1 MNQIKNVQ
9 YTCVEGKDQIAK
21 FCIVPLGESFSK
33 DIKAYFKSPNNKVGR
48 NVMPPHVKETL
59 SAFSNHALESFL
71 MKIGIFDEI
80 AKRNESMAFVDAFVY
95 PKNKK
100 DKFFYYRVH
109 YIGFDLDRKGSI
121 CAISRILKPAE
132 KNPNLKT
139 VETVICRRGLW
150 IRNGFAWIQSYLRED
165 IEEQFTVENLDRVFK
180 EEYDR
185 AYNNHIGADPRDKY
199 SKCQY
204 PNDEI
209 LYTNRELHKTLLE
222 PLKLKDKT
230 VISRKLQTF
239 GEFAFKYGPMFVYN
253 NRHTLLPSKNTL
265 SLAELRACICASNDL
280 MWYHEKVNKSIH
292 GEAKIVHVEIEEIKD
307 QELLDMVSFGKDDN
321 YNYNRSIYRKY
332 KKYPGTIT
340 MAIVLETAKT
350 KKHLKFTHK
359 FVLNIGNLATCGLPY
374 TLDPEYETSSEDLLK
389 SLDLVPEN
397 KNKRRYDIETF
408 KDAVSTL
415 NDKIKN
421 VVEHPYKEEE
431 SEDNKG
437 PYKPKSTI
445 KIVDQATFNEET
457 TAADEA
463 VYESNH
469 SEDDKACDVDLD
481 EILAETDH
489 PEN

>member
-1 MNQIKNVQ
+1 MNQIKNIQ

-21 FCIVPLGESFSK
+21 FCIVPLGESFSTN
-33 DIKAYFKSPNNKVGR
+33 IKRYLKNPNNKISR
-48 NVMPPHVKETL
+48 NVMPPHVRESL
-59 SAFSNHALESFL
+59 SIFSNHSLDLFL
-71 MKIGIFDEI
+71 TKIGVYDNYE
-80 AKRNESMAFVDAFVY
+80 KRNESIAFVDAFVY
-95 PKNKK
+95 PKNKNN
-100 DKFFYYRVH
+100 KFFYYRVH

-121 CAISRILKPAE
+121 CAISRVLKPAE
-132 KNPNLKT
+132 KSPNLKT
-139 VETVICRRGLW
+139 VETVICRKGLW
-150 IRNGFAWIQSYLRED
+150 IRNGFAWRQSYLRED
-165 IEEQFTVENLDRVFK
+165 IENQFTVENLDRVFK

-185 AYNNHIGADPRDKY
+185 AYNNHIGADPRYKY

-230 VISRKLQTF
+230 VVTHKFQTF

-253 NRHTLLPSKNTL
+253 NRHTLLPSKTTI
-265 SLAELRACICASNDL
+265 SVAELRACICASNDL
-280 MWYHEKVNKSIH
+280 MWYHDNANKSIH

-307 QELLDMVSFGKDDN
+307 QELLDLVSFGKDDN

-340 MAIVLETAKT
+340 MAIVLETTKT

-359 FVLNIGNLATCGLPY
+359 FVLNVVGLAVSKLPY
-374 TLDPEYETSSEDLLK
+374 TCDPNYETKTEDLLK

-397 KNKRRYDIETF
+397 KNKRRYSLDVL
-408 KDAVSTL
+408 KDALDPLFEKAESMTKSNHTDEVSDDKKL
-415 NDKIKN
+415 NK
-421 VVEHPYKEEE
+421 
-431 SEDNKG
+431 
-437 PYKPKSTI
+437 
-445 KIVDQATFNEET
+445 ET

-463 VYESNH
+463 VYESTH
-469 SEDDKACDVDLD
+469 SEDDKACDVDLE

-489 PEN
+489 PKD

>member
-1 MNQIKNVQ
+1 MNQIKNIQ

-21 FCIVPLGESFSK
+21 FCIIPLGESFSTN
-33 DIKAYFKSPNNKVGR
+33 IKRYLKNPNNKISR
-48 NVMPPHVKETL
+48 NVMPPHVRESL
-59 SAFSNHALESFL
+59 SIFSNHSLDLFL
-71 MKIGIFDEI
+71 TKIGVYDNYE
-80 AKRNESMAFVDAFVY
+80 KRNESIAFVDAFVY
-95 PKNKK
+95 PKNKN

-132 KNPNLKT
+132 KSPNLKT

-150 IRNGFAWIQSYLRED
+150 IRNGFAWRQSYLRED
-165 IEEQFTVENLDRVFK
+165 IEKQFTVENLDRAFK

-230 VISRKLQTF
+230 VVTHKFQTF
-239 GEFAFKYGPMFVYN
+239 GEFAFKYGPLFVYN
-253 NRHTLLPSKNTL
+253 NRHTLLPSKTTI
-265 SLAELRACICASNDL
+265 SVAELRACICASNDL
-280 MWYHEKVNKSIH
+280 MWYHDNVNKSIH

-307 QELLDMVSFGKDDN
+307 QTLLDMVSFGKDDN

-332 KKYPGTIT
+332 KKYPATIT

-359 FVLNIGNLATCGLPY
+359 FVLNIGNLSKCGLPY

-397 KNKRRYDIETF
+397 KNKRRYSLDVL
-408 KDAVSTL
+408 KDALDPLFEKAESMAKSNHTDEVSD
-415 NDKIKN
+415 DKKL
-421 VVEHPYKEEE
+421 
-431 SEDNKG
+431 
-437 PYKPKSTI
+437 
-445 KIVDQATFNEET
+445 NEET

-481 EILAETDH
+481 EILGETDH